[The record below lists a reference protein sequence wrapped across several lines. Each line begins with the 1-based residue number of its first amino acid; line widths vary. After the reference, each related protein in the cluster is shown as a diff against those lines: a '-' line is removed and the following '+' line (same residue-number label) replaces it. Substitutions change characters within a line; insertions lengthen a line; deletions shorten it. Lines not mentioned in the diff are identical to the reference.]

1 MKRNKKSI
9 VYAVFSV
16 LFIGLV
22 GVFAYNLIKSD
33 NKITTI
39 HTTADYPISESIREM
54 VDNSDLVVMG
64 QFKNMD
70 SKWNMARNPNNIQ
83 EPDSNLYVEGHMYN
97 FKVEKTITGK
107 LNNEEIKVN
116 IKYST
121 ERTYKDDDRSEFQA
135 KTIDPLYIEP
145 ELNANYILFLN
156 YDENFDNYYGSSE
169 PFLILIEKNNIA
181 KLISNTVNP
190 IKSYNEQEI
199 EINDKKKVV
208 ISSEVAQIKDNITGK
223 TLGQIINEINN

>member
-1 MKRNKKSI
+1 MKSNKKSI

-223 TLGQIINEINN
+223 TLEQIINEINN